1 MSGDDS
7 VSGRGRRSWWR
18 DVLAAVLLAGFVLTL
33 YAQLLF
39 TNRVL
44 TGGDIQLYFYPYW
57 EYVGATLRA
66 GRLPFWNPYL
76 FLGAPLLANP
86 QVAALYPLHWPFFA
100 AGGLGLPVTQQIY
113 WSAALH
119 TWLLGL
125 GGYTLLRRW
134 RYPGAAALLTGIVLA
149 GSGFVGGLLGHINQ
163 LNAAAWLPWAALCLA
178 AVRVKPGQ
186 GWPAWRTL
194 LLAGA
199 CFAALT
205 ALMLLAG
212 HTQSVFINLFGL
224 GVWLIWPWG
233 REARAQGRKGAE
245 ETPPRASHFTLHTS
259 SLKPLLISLS
269 PGLLVYFGG
278 VAIGVLLA
286 APQLLPTL
294 ELSGLGLRS
303 GGLEYGE
310 ASSFSL
316 KPLSLG
322 WTLLPSY
329 GLASLSAVFD
339 TPGYTEYVAYVGVV
353 GLALAGIGAW
363 RGRGPARGFG
373 LLLAGLGLF
382 LALGRW
388 NPIYF
393 LLYQLVPGFDLFR
406 APARWM
412 MLYTLGA
419 AVLAG
424 VGLTTLR
431 TWRPGLARPLSTA
444 LLAGLAAI
452 ELLVAARALP
462 HTHPTAPQAV
472 YEVRT
477 APAHLLTDPDR
488 APVAP
493 AAAGRFLGM
502 STITY
507 DPGDMADYQRVFL
520 ESEPPQLDA
529 AAFHDLVIALKVQ
542 ELLAPNLPLFWRIPA
557 VDGFD
562 GGVLPLQRYI
572 RFAELLI
579 PPDRL
584 VPDGRLREQISE
596 MPDSRML
603 AMLNVAYVVTD
614 KVRDLWFEDVF
625 YDRQIGAKLGRASA
639 PLVVEAPLPFAA
651 THVDLIGYVEG
662 DAAALATMTDTAHPV
677 AQLEVIGRRGETER
691 FTLTAGGAP
700 GAQFADGAL
709 DSAMAARA
717 GAVVAYRDVE
727 GGRQEYRARLPL
739 SAPMEVAELRLT
751 AAPGGV
757 TLTVQAATLYDALSK
772 MFSALLPS
780 DRGRFRLEHS
790 GDVKVYRNLDVTPRA
805 YLAGALAAVTDQ
817 EAALDLLRTQAG
829 RVTVVEGALDGAQ
842 PAGPGDRAEIVAYAP
857 ERVEIV
863 THSAAPAL
871 LVLSDSFYP
880 GWRAS
885 VTGAPAPIK
894 VVNGLFR
901 GVVVPP
907 GEQRVIFTF
916 APSGWRAGLWLAGS
930 GAILLLVLLGAAWRV
945 RRIAPRAL

>member
-18 DVLAAVLLAGFVLTL
+18 DMLAAVLLAGFVLTL

-44 TGGDIQLYFYPYW
+44 AGGDIQLYFYPYW

-163 LNAAAWLPWAALCLA
+163 LNAAAWLPWAALCFA
-178 AVRVKPGQ
+178 AVQVKPGQ

-224 GVWLIWPWG
+224 GVWLIWPWW
-233 REARAQGRKGAE
+233 REARAQGREGAK
-245 ETPPRASHFTLHTS
+245 ETPPRASHFTLRTS

-303 GGLEYGE
+303 GGMEYGE

-316 KPLSLG
+316 KPLALG

-353 GLALAGIGAW
+353 GLAIAGIGAW

-431 TWRPGLARPLSTA
+431 AWRPGLARPLSTA
-444 LLAGLAAI
+444 LLAGLVAI

-488 APVAP
+488 AAVAP

-579 PPDRL
+579 PPERL

-639 PLVVEAPLPFAA
+639 PLVVEAPLPFTA
-651 THVDLIGYVEG
+651 THADLIGYVEG
-662 DAAALATMTDTAHPV
+662 DAAALATMADTAHPV

-751 AAPGGV
+751 AAPGDV
-757 TLTVQAATLYDALSK
+757 TLTVQAATLYDARSK

-930 GAILLLVLLGAAWRV
+930 GALLLLVLLGAAWRV